1 MNLNFLRRKEQL
13 QEELQS
19 HLQMD
24 ESARID
30 RGQSAGEAR
39 AGARREFGNV
49 ELVQELTR
57 DQWGWRWA
65 EDFVH
70 DVRYGVRV
78 LTSNIAFTAIVVLTL
93 AIGIGANAT
102 IFSWIRGVLLNPLPG
117 AGEPARVVE
126 LESLAPSG
134 EWFPTSYLD
143 FRDFRDRLK
152 LPESMSVAQPMALSV
167 GNDIHVERVW
177 GETVSGN
184 FFDVL
189 RVQPEL
195 GRFFA
200 GAEREDT
207 QNAHP
212 VVVMSHAYW
221 ASHFNRNAAAVGST
235 IRVNRTLYTIIGVAP
250 KDFHGSMPGLSF
262 DLWLPATM
270 YGQLTATGTWM
281 LEDRKTRMFRVLAR
295 LGPGVT
301 IEQAREE
308 LESLAKFM
316 SVADADTNQGM
327 SATYLPVWK
336 SHYGIQ
342 TSLFA
347 PLTILLA
354 ASGVVLLIVCANIA
368 NLLLVRSADRR
379 KEFSIRVALGA
390 SRLRITRQLL
400 TEVLILAA
408 MGGIA
413 GLLIASWLG
422 GSLRWLL
429 PIAMV
434 PSLQTGFVGSNAV
447 TLVATLALCVVAIV
461 GIGPALVATRG
472 DVNETLKEGGR
483 GGSPSARSHRLR
495 TVLVISEVAL
505 AVVALIGAGLF
516 VKSFYN
522 IKAIRPGF
530 EPNGVVVAKF
540 DLSAANFNAQQGDA
554 FCRHLREKLE
564 AQPGVTGVTYAD
576 YVPLSPGEGSWED
589 LKVEGYV
596 PGPSEN
602 MKIYRNLVAPGY
614 FGLMKIPLVEGRDFD
629 LNDDRAHPPVM
640 IVTRE
645 FVRRF
650 IPQGE
655 VLSRKVYGWGK
666 WFTVVGVVEDS
677 KIYRLTENTRAYFYV
692 PIRQI
697 YRPEMGLAF
706 YVRTSGSISEAMKAV
721 RSEAQAVDAL
731 VPPFD
736 VMPLREWM
744 AGSTFTQSIAA
755 TLLSILAS
763 IAFVLAAIGLYGVIA
778 HVVAQ
783 RTQEFGIRLSL
794 GAQRQDVLGLILK
807 QALAVAVAGM
817 VIGAVLAGSLSRVL
831 KAFLVGLSP
840 ADPLVYFGA
849 AVFVVILAL
858 TATAVPAWRAM
869 CIDPVRALRHE

>member
-1 MNLNFLRRKEQL
+1 MSLRFGRQKQDLE
-13 QEELQS
+13 EELRS
-19 HLQMD
+19 HIRMD
-24 ESARID
+24 AGDRMD
-30 RGQSAGEAR
+30 RGQSPEQAR
-39 AGARREFGNV
+39 AAAQRAFGNV
-49 ELVQELTR
+49 GLVEEVTR
-57 DQWGWRWA
+57 DQWRWSWVR
-65 EDFVH
+65 DFIR
-70 DVRYGVRV
+70 DIRYGVRV
-78 LTSNIAFTAIVVLTL
+78 LTSNLAFTAIVVLTL

-102 IFSWIRGVLLNPLPG
+102 IFSWIRAVLLNPLSG
-117 AGEPARVVE
+117 AAEAERVVE
-126 LESLAPSG
+126 MESLAPSG
-134 EWFPTSYLD
+134 EWVPTSYLD
-143 FRDFRDRLK
+143 YRDMRDRLK
-152 LPESMSVAQPMALSV
+152 LLEAMSVAQPMALSV
-167 GNDIHVERVW
+167 GNDVHVERVW

-189 RVQPEL
+189 RVQPEI
-195 GRFFA
+195 GRFFT
-200 GAEREDT
+200 GAERDDT

-212 VVVMSHAYW
+212 VVAISDTYWNSHYHR
-221 ASHFNRNAAAVGST
+221 SAAAIGST
-235 IRVNRTLYTIIGVAP
+235 IRVNRSLYTIIGVAP
-250 KDFHGSMPGLSF
+250 KDFHGSMPGFSF
-262 DLWLPATM
+262 DLWVPATM

-281 LEDRKTRMFRVLAR
+281 LQDRKTRMFRVLAR
-295 LGPGVT
+295 LAPGIT
-301 IEQAREE
+301 MEQARLEV
-308 LESLAKFM
+308 ESLAKFM
-316 SVADADTNQGM
+316 SVANADTSQGM
-327 SATYLPVWK
+327 SATLLPVWK

-342 TSLFA
+342 TALFA

-379 KEFSIRVALGA
+379 KELCIRVALGA
-390 SRLRITRQLL
+390 SRLRVVRQLS
-400 TEVLILAA
+400 TELLILAS
-408 MGGIA
+408 MGAIA

-422 GSLRWLL
+422 SSLRWLL
-429 PIAMV
+429 PLTIV
-434 PSLQTGFVGSNAV
+434 PRLQSGTTGASVIY
-447 TLVATLALCVVAIV
+447 LVAALALGVVALV
-461 GIGPALVATRG
+461 GIGPALEATRG

-495 TVLVISEVAL
+495 TLLVISEVAL

-516 VKSFYN
+516 VRSFYN
-522 IKAIRPGF
+522 IKAIKPGF
-530 EPNGVVVAKF
+530 DPNQVVVAKF
-540 DLSAANFNAQQGDA
+540 DLSAANFDPKQGDA

-564 AQPGVTGVTYAD
+564 RQPAVTAVSYAD

-589 LKVEGYV
+589 LQIEGYV
-596 PGPSEN
+596 PGLSEN

-614 FGLMKIPLVEGRDFD
+614 FSLMKIALIEGRDFTMQ
-629 LNDDRAHPPVM
+629 DDYPHMPVM

-650 IPQGE
+650 IPQGQ

-666 WFTVVGVVEDS
+666 WFTIVGVAEDS
-677 KIYRLTENTRAYFYV
+677 KVYRLTENPRPYFYV

-706 YVRTSGSISEAMKAV
+706 YVRTSGSTNEVIKAI

-736 VMPLREWM
+736 VMPLREWI
-744 AGSTFTQSIAA
+744 AGSMFSQSIAA

-794 GAQRQDVLGLILK
+794 GAQRRDVLVQILK
-807 QALAVAVAGM
+807 QGLIVALTGISIGAALA
-817 VIGAVLAGSLSRVL
+817 IGLGRVL

-840 ADPLVYFGA
+840 VDPVIYLGA
-849 AVFVVILAL
+849 AAFVTVLAL
-858 TATAVPAWRAM
+858 VASVIPGWRAM